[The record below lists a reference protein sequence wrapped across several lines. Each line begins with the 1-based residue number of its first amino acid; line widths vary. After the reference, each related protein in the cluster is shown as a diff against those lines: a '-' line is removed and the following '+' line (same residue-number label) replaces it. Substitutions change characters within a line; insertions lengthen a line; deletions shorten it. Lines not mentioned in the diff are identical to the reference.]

1 MQQHP
6 DGGDPA
12 NEPPSDAASTEPTSG
27 GPGTGAN
34 AAAEASQPLTYT
46 APTERAPHR
55 AADRPAATETRP
67 EAPAPRRTSS
77 IDHDIEVRR
86 VRLDE
91 IDGVDEDITQFLREN
106 DVLVEVSMQSDR
118 WSLPITRIA
127 VQNNHLPVWYRRGRL
142 VHLGSGKA
150 LTVARRLAHHD
161 DLLPVSIV
169 QTKTLSLQ
177 QKLNYIAY
185 ELEFL
190 PALHRPGNGYSAAAV
205 ALWRALEKAG
215 VTALKRP
222 GLREFAAATG
232 LSVSALKPHWAPGED

>member
-6 DGGDPA
+6 DGGNPA
-12 NEPPSDAASTEPTSG
+12 NEPPSDAASAEPTPG

-34 AAAEASQPLTYT
+34 AAAEASQPLTDA

-55 AADRPAATETRP
+55 ATDRPAATETRP
-67 EAPAPRRTSS
+67 DAPTPRRTSS

-118 WSLPITRIA
+118 WSVPVTRIA
-127 VQNNHLPVWYRRGRL
+127 VQNHHLPLWYRRGRL

-150 LTVARRLAHHD
+150 LTLARRLAHHD
-161 DLLPVSIV
+161 DLLPASIV

-177 QKLNYIAY
+177 QKLNYVAW

-190 PALHRPGNGYSAAAV
+190 PALHRPSNGYPAAAV
-205 ALWRALEKAG
+205 ALWKALEKAG
-215 VTALKRP
+215 VASLRRP
-222 GLREFAAATG
+222 GLRDFALATG
-232 LSVSALKPHWAPGED
+232 MSVSALKPHWTA

>member
-12 NEPPSDAASTEPTSG
+12 SEPASEAPGAEPAPGGSG
-27 GPGTGAN
+27 TAINTPAV
-34 AAAEASQPLTYT
+34 ASQPPPDP
-46 APTERAPHR
+46 APTDRAPHR
-55 AADRPAATETRP
+55 APDRPAAIEGRSD
-67 EAPAPRRTSS
+67 APAPRRTSS
-77 IDHDIEVRR
+77 LEHDIEVRR

-118 WSLPITRIA
+118 WSLPVTRIA
-127 VQNNHLPVWYRRGRL
+127 VQCLHLPLWYRRGRL

-150 LTVARRLAHHD
+150 LTLARRLAHHD
-161 DLLPVSIV
+161 DLLPASIV

-177 QKLNYIAY
+177 QKLNYVAW

-190 PALHRPGNGYSAAAV
+190 PALHRPGNGYPAAAV

-215 VTALKRP
+215 VASLRRP
-222 GLREFAAATG
+222 GLRDFASATG
-232 LSVSALKPHWAPGED
+232 MSVSALKPHWTQGAD